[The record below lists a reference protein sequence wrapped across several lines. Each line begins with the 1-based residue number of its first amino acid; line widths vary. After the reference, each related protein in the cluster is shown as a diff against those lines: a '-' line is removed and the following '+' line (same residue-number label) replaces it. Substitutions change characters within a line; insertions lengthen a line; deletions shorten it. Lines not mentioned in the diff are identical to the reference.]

1 MRRILCALLV
11 AAELYA
17 GAAAQAEYVGG
28 TSSTLESG
36 AAGSLDARDE
46 KYLAFYTRKEQ
57 IRVAF
62 TGINLL
68 EYGQQVDRRLALA
81 VVLSPVFLLSKKRR
95 HFLTIGYTHEGKQH
109 ALVFRVDKNAIRATL
124 ATLEAR
130 TGVKITFQD
139 QEARKASGR

>member
-1 MRRILCALLV
+1 MQASAV
-11 AAELYA
+11 AR
-17 GAAAQAEYVGG
+17 AEYVGG
-28 TSSTLESG
+28 TSSTLASG
-36 AAGSLDARDE
+36 EAGSLDAKDE
-46 KYLAFYTRKEQ
+46 QYLAFYTRKEQ
-57 IRVAF
+57 IRVPF
-62 TGINLL
+62 SRINLL

-95 HFLTIGYTHEGKQH
+95 HFLTIGYTPEGKQQ